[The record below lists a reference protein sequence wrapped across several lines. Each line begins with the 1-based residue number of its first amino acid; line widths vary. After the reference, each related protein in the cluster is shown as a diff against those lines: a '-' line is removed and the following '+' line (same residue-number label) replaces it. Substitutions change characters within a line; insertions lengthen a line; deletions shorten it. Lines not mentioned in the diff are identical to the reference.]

1 MVPCAKLCPQFVSSS
16 FSTALLKTV
25 RDTTQK
31 GETYVSNNTIRR
43 SLGLVFVFAVCVV
56 FVCADL
62 VVSSAKFV
70 AQNSNSSMT
79 QEDETTRG
87 GMMTSKSTMGTANK
101 ATTRRRRNRRTQA
114 AATQEGMSSGSA
126 STRET
131 SADPAA
137 QTDLSG
143 TYTGTVNYP
152 EGGLNGPAT
161 VVITG
166 NNFVLTP
173 DEGGGSIPGRV
184 TAVTTRGYI
193 AVTMMFGDTTPPPV
207 TQSPPPLP
215 AVSLRARIV
224 GGHVMMTSVE
234 GEKREFTFTSSAA
247 ASVGRKRTRKIKVI
261 KPPT

>member
-1 MVPCAKLCPQFVSSS
+1 MSKS
-16 FSTALLKTV
+16 
-25 RDTTQK
+25 
-31 GETYVSNNTIRR
+31 SNNRRTI
-43 SLGLVFVFAVCVV
+43 GLCFVFAVCVV

-62 VVSSAKFV
+62 VVSSANFV
-70 AQNSNSSMT
+70 AQNTNSSTT
-79 QEDETTRG
+79 QDDETTRG
-87 GMMTSKSTMGTANK
+87 SMMTSNSNSSTNK
-101 ATTRRRRNRRTQA
+101 ATTNRRGQKRPKST
-114 AATQEGMSSGSA
+114 GSA

-131 SADPAA
+131 SADPGT

-152 EGGLNGPAT
+152 EGGITGPAT

-166 NNFVLTP
+166 NNFTLTP
-173 DEGGGSIPGRV
+173 DGGGAAISGRV

-215 AVSLRARIV
+215 AVSLRARLV
-224 GGHVMMTSVE
+224 GGHVTLTSVP
-234 GEKREFTFTSSAA
+234 GEKREFSFTSTGTT
-247 ASVGRKRTRKIKVI
+247 GRGRVII